1 MAHLVQDMHKD
12 LILDHQHSH
21 KSWAWHIQPVE
32 KTWEAEARDRAIPRV
47 HWPACLGKAMSS
59 KFIERLCLKI

>member
-47 HWPACLGKAMSS
+47 H
-59 KFIERLCLKI
+59 

>member
-1 MAHLVQDMHKD
+1 MAQLVQCMHKD

-21 KSWAWHIQPVE
+21 KNWVWHIQPVE

-47 HWPACLGKAMSS
+47 HWPVSLVKAMSS